1 MCLTTSVL
9 LLALGLRGGPRS
21 AGADCVSAYSP
32 LPLARLLCG
41 LRKVVSCALPSL
53 TMDAVDIPPPEVAGI
68 YCGSMVV
75 FLALLSS
82 FRQRALFSYVYILA
96 PSIRLVILCGIAGW
110 AAVVWAMASG
120 RASTAAEQV
129 LVLTAFT
136 LGAVTDVSK
145 ELQLCNL
152 EWNYDLFAAV
162 AWANLIATHR
172 AARAEEVRLAAAS
185 SADLNAEVRTLYVRL
200 VASPTI
206 ALPPSWLR
214 VLYYFL
220 QLQKRIVAE
229 RELAAGT
236 ARSGSGR
243 EPRRTAGPARA
254 AAAHDAHGRGG
265 RFFARVASAVR
276 IVRSMLGSWNP
287 RSVFFGVTRG
297 SLLVPALPIFLV
309 FAMCLALQYLRAY
322 CTLAY
327 KVEGRLARYMA
338 RSWLWNA
345 FLGPPTLLPVSG
357 AWSLWMLAA
366 AINEKRANDLICA
379 MTRPQETPVAS
390 WGQKRARKA
399 LGNTCGAARYHSS
412 RPPRSRAWR
421 AVSWV
426 LFLPVNRWRQGFPTS
441 RELYFKFA
449 LSALNIHATRSGDE
463 TVPKVQC
470 TLDDVI
476 NGNVV
481 ALKELYEGLGEVVH
495 QRWVEVEEHLI
506 TTGTIDRTVGNGAP
520 PFSPDGLNLE
530 EGGRASTAG
539 SSHAEHTPLSDPSA
553 LFNGASPLDGWAS
566 VPAVASSGGAPT
578 DWTQRPPDG

>member
-1 MCLTTSVL
+1 
-9 LLALGLRGGPRS
+9 
-21 AGADCVSAYSP
+21 
-32 LPLARLLCG
+32 
-41 LRKVVSCALPSL
+41 
-53 TMDAVDIPPPEVAGI
+53 MDAVDIPPPEVAGI

-185 SADLNAEVRTLYVRL
+185 SADLNAEVRTL
-200 VASPTI
+200 
-206 ALPPSWLR
+206 
-214 VLYYFL
+214 
-220 QLQKRIVAE
+220 
-229 RELAAGT
+229 
-236 ARSGSGR
+236 
-243 EPRRTAGPARA
+243 
-254 AAAHDAHGRGG
+254 
-265 RFFARVASAVR
+265 
-276 IVRSMLGSWNP
+276 
-287 RSVFFGVTRG
+287 
-297 SLLVPALPIFLV
+297 
-309 FAMCLALQYLRAY
+309 
-322 CTLAY
+322 
-327 KVEGRLARYMA
+327 
-338 RSWLWNA
+338 
-345 FLGPPTLLPVSG
+345 
-357 AWSLWMLAA
+357 
-366 AINEKRANDLICA
+366 
-379 MTRPQETPVAS
+379 
-390 WGQKRARKA
+390 
-399 LGNTCGAARYHSS
+399 
-412 RPPRSRAWR
+412 
-421 AVSWV
+421 
-426 LFLPVNRWRQGFPTS
+426 

-463 TVPKVQC
+463 AVPKVQC

-539 SSHAEHTPLSDPSA
+539 SSHAEHAPLSDPSA
-553 LFNGASPLDGWAS
+553 LFNGASPPDGWAS